1 MVKRDGID
9 LSFEYGKIPPQATD
23 VEEAILGAIILD
35 ERAMRAVIPIL
46 EAKHFYTEAH
56 KALFQACVDL
66 FNASKPV
73 DMLTIVHKLK
83 ESNTLEIAGGP
94 FEVAQVTRK
103 VGGFAISNLE
113 EHINIVLS
121 KYIRRKTIE
130 LCHETGSQA
139 YNDTEDINGLIE
151 KLSVAIIQLNRGFAQ
166 EVSIKTI
173 ADDNMELIIK
183 IKSGEIQRFGTS
195 TMLIDLD
202 NVINGLIAPD
212 LIVVAARPGMGKT
225 AFALTVMKNLAIDQ
239 KLPVGMF
246 SLEMSAP
253 QLEVRLKSMISGVS
267 GSRAQRGNI
276 SDYEISRLIEATEII
291 REAPIRIDYRAA
303 ISISTIRAK
312 AIEWKSSDD
321 VKLIIVDY
329 IQLIGSTGGKYS
341 NREAE
346 VSEMSRG
353 LKQLA
358 KELDIPIIAL
368 SQLNRDCEKRS
379 PPEPKLFDLRES
391 GAIEQDADIVLFLYR
406 PEAYNIDEIDYE
418 GTNISSKNICIGKI
432 DKHRNGAI
440 GRIAMRTNL
449 AISHFYNFREPGAE
463 NQTQMSIEDV
473 PVGDMP
479 F

>member
-173 ADDNMELIIK
+173 ADDN
-183 IKSGEIQRFGTS
+183 
-195 TMLIDLD
+195 
-202 NVINGLIAPD
+202 
-212 LIVVAARPGMGKT
+212 
-225 AFALTVMKNLAIDQ
+225 
-239 KLPVGMF
+239 
-246 SLEMSAP
+246 
-253 QLEVRLKSMISGVS
+253 
-267 GSRAQRGNI
+267 
-276 SDYEISRLIEATEII
+276 
-291 REAPIRIDYRAA
+291 
-303 ISISTIRAK
+303 
-312 AIEWKSSDD
+312 
-321 VKLIIVDY
+321 
-329 IQLIGSTGGKYS
+329 
-341 NREAE
+341 
-346 VSEMSRG
+346 
-353 LKQLA
+353 
-358 KELDIPIIAL
+358 
-368 SQLNRDCEKRS
+368 
-379 PPEPKLFDLRES
+379 
-391 GAIEQDADIVLFLYR
+391 
-406 PEAYNIDEIDYE
+406 
-418 GTNISSKNICIGKI
+418 
-432 DKHRNGAI
+432 
-440 GRIAMRTNL
+440 RT
-449 AISHFYNFREPGAE
+449 
-463 NQTQMSIEDV
+463 
-473 PVGDMP
+473 
-479 F
+479 